1 MKQLCY
7 NICMKDTILTKQLSA
22 TEELLI
28 KIKKLQVD
36 KVYSVSQIT
45 NNSDKNRVYLS
56 RLADKGVIVKV
67 SKGYFYK
74 PTSMTLYKKSDITVP
89 LQKSIFVNDLFW
101 SVGNGFEVNANTLIK
116 AYLLNPT
123 EDDLMALYSL
133 FGYKRLLHDC
143 LKLYKVR
150 TNREYKK
157 IRAILERFEKWRL
170 DDK

>member
-1 MKQLCY
+1 MNY
-7 NICMKDTILTKQLSA
+7 TAVTKKISA
-22 TEELLI
+22 IEELLI

-36 KVYSVSQIT
+36 KIYLVSKIT

-56 RLADKGVIVKV
+56 RLADKGIVVKI

-74 PTSMTLYKKSDITVP
+74 PTSMTLYKKSDITIP

-101 SVGNGFEVNANTLIK
+101 SVGDGFKVNANELIK

-150 TNREYKK
+150 TNSDYKK
-157 IRAILERFEKWRL
+157 IRVILERFEKWRL
-170 DDK
+170 DDKRN

>member
-1 MKQLCY
+1 M
-7 NICMKDTILTKQLSA
+7 NNTIKSKRISG
-22 TEELLI
+22 TEKLLN

-36 KVYSVSQIT
+36 KIYSVTKISNK
-45 NNSDKNRVYLS
+45 NNQNRVYIS

-74 PTSMTLYKKSDITVP
+74 PTNKTLYKKSNTTVP

-101 SVGNGFEVNANTLIK
+101 SVGDGFEVNSDELIK
-116 AYLLNPT
+116 RYMLNPT

-150 TNREYKK
+150 TNIEYKK
-157 IRAILERFEKWRL
+157 IRAILERFEMWRL